1 MTSKEAKKTFDKLA
15 DQFTLDYQDY
25 LDTKHSEQQAFKKQ
39 FKRDWNSN
47 HEKVEK
53 QMEEK
58 QKQLNALAEEWIEIA
73 YPDEKNIWKHEYDIT
88 VVIKKKQRGSD

>member
-1 MTSKEAKKTFDKLA
+1 MTTKEAKKTFDKIA
-15 DQFTLDYQDY
+15 NQYTIDFQEFIDSKFD
-25 LDTKHSEQQAFKKQ
+25 EQLAFKKQ

-58 QKQLNALAEEWIEIA
+58 AKQLNVLAEEWIEMA
-73 YPDEKNIWKHEYDIT
+73 YPDEKNTWKHEYEIT
-88 VVIKKKQRGSD
+88 VVIKKKDRE

>member
-1 MTSKEAKKTFDKLA
+1 MASKEAKQTFDTLA
-15 DQFTLDYQDY
+15 DQFTINFQEFIDSKFQD
-25 LDTKHSEQQAFKKQ
+25 QQDFKKK

-58 QKQLNALAEEWIEIA
+58 QKQLQMLAEEFLELA
-73 YPDEKNIWKHEYDIT
+73 NPTEKNLWKHEYDIT
-88 VVIKKKQRGSD
+88 VVIKKKQK

>member
-1 MTSKEAKKTFDKLA
+1 MASKEAKQTFDKLA
-15 DQFTLDYQDY
+15 NQFTINFQEYI
-25 LDTKHSEQQAFKKQ
+25 DTKYTEQQAFKKQ

-58 QKQLNALAEEWIEIA
+58 QKQLQVLAEEWLEMA
-73 YPDEKNIWKHEYDIT
+73 FPDEKSIWKHEYEIT
-88 VVIKKKQRGSD
+88 VVIKKKD

>member
-1 MTSKEAKKTFDKLA
+1 MASKEAKQTFDTLA
-15 DQFTLDYQDY
+15 DQFTIDFQEFIDNKF
-25 LDTKHSEQQAFKKQ
+25 TEQQAFKKQ

-58 QKQLNALAEEWIEIA
+58 QKQLQCLAEEWIELA
-73 YPDEKNIWKHEYDIT
+73 HPDEKNIWKHEYDIT
-88 VVIKKKQRGSD
+88 VVIKKKQK